1 MRSCAIRSSGSDFWS
16 AAARRRFLSLGE
28 ATPTKERTKAASS
41 RRTPKRLGC
50 RPVGAAEGVEEI
62 GEDFLDVIEHGRRQ
76 ARIDADE
83 QGVVHEPVG
92 ILQAADDAVGD
103 VLERGLAEHVAA
115 EQLPGLHLATL

>member
-16 AAARRRFLSLGE
+16 AAAQRRFFSLGE

-41 RRTPKRLGC
+41 RRTPKRLGG
-50 RPVGAAEGVEEI
+50 RAAGAAEGMEEF
-62 GEDFLDVIEHGRRQ
+62 GEDFFDVIEHGRRQ

-92 ILQAADDAVGD
+92 VLQTANDAVGD
-103 VLERGLAEHVAA
+103 VLERGLAQHVAA
-115 EQLPGLHLATL
+115 E